1 MLYSNNGYK
10 MEDKKAKFLRVY
22 ANVPDNLRDDIIVV
36 VDEKTYTWNSAYFEI
51 KNNTPLGQKLLK
63 ELIVTGL
70 I

>member
-1 MLYSNNGYK
+1 

-22 ANVPDNLRDDIIVV
+22 ANMLNNLRDDIIVV

-51 KNNTPLGQKLLK
+51 KNNTLLGQKLLK

>member
-1 MLYSNNGYK
+1 

-22 ANVPDNLRDDIIVV
+22 ATVPDNLRDDIIVIA
-36 VDEKTYTWNSAYFEI
+36 DKKTYTWNTAYFEI
-51 KNNTPLGQKLLK
+51 KNNTKLGQKLLK

>member
-1 MLYSNNGYK
+1 
-10 MEDKKAKFLRVY
+10 MEDKKAKFLGVY

-51 KNNTPLGQKLLK
+51 KNNTKLGQKLLK
-63 ELIVTGL
+63 ELIVTEL

>member
-1 MLYSNNGYK
+1 

-22 ANVPDNLRDDIIVV
+22 ANVPDNLRNDIIVV

-51 KNNTPLGQKLLK
+51 KNNTELGRKLLK